1 MRFWFNRA
9 GKISIREQ
17 LVTQVV
23 LGILS
28 GDLPAGQRLPSTR
41 DLARRFDLHPNTV
54 SAAYRELE
62 QAGWLE
68 LRHGSGVYV
77 RKNKPAPP
85 PTKDM
90 AIDRLIADIFRSA
103 RELGVP
109 LAAIRERLRRWES
122 MQPPGH
128 FLLVEPDEELRRI
141 VIEEIGKSLKLPVK
155 GVGLEVLSK
164 PEDLAAAAILVLP
177 SKYEAVRRGLPEG
190 TECIGLQVRS
200 IPESLAAWLPADN
213 NNLVA
218 VVSRWPGFLE
228 SARTMLIAAGF
239 EADALVIRDAR
250 KQGWQ
255 QALKSAAGV
264 VCDSFMA
271 ARIPKGL
278 RVIRFPLLTE
288 SCIAE
293 LSQYEDFVAAPVDS
307 Y

>member
-23 LGILS
+23 LGVLS

-41 DLARRFDLHPNTV
+41 DLARRFDLHPNTI

-68 LRHGSGVYV
+68 PRHGSGVFV

-85 PTKDM
+85 ATKDM

-141 VIEEIGKSLKLPVK
+141 VIEEIGKSVKLPVK
-155 GVGLEVLSK
+155 GAGLEILSK
-164 PEDLAAAAILVLP
+164 LEDLAGAAVLVLP

-213 NNLVA
+213 NKLVA

-239 EADALVIRDAR
+239 DADALVIRDAR
-250 KQGWQ
+250 ERGWQ

-271 ARIPKGL
+271 ARIPKDL
-278 RVIRFPLLTE
+278 RVIRFSLLTE

-293 LSQYEDFVAAPVDS
+293 LSQYEDFVAAPVHS